1 MASKVSLRTSVLT
14 LSSKQ
19 ALRPFEDGPYGVPT
33 SPAIT
38 LLLLPAFESLFGASK
53 TEKSDVKEW
62 HSHFSSRFL
71 SSTGIRPTIL
81 PLANI
86 FFFINRNLSLRLDAC
101 YLPKQDRKKAPTSSF
116 LY

>member
-1 MASKVSLRTSVLT
+1 MAHM
-14 LSSKQ
+14 
-19 ALRPFEDGPYGVPT
+19 GWVPT

-62 HSHFSSRFL
+62 HSHFYSRFL
-71 SSTGIRPTIL
+71 SSTGIRPNDLTASQHL
-81 PLANI
+81 I
-86 FFFINRNLSLRLDAC
+86 FFFIGMNLSLRLDAC
-101 YLPKQDRKKAPTSSF
+101 YLPKQERKKAPTSSF